1 MKEILIIA
9 ARALEKTPEKMFF
22 FIIGFL
28 SIVLAFEVG
37 FLGAMAF
44 LIVLCSYYVYI
55 RKQII
60 LENSD
65 KRKYKIDRESLRL
78 QQKYLDYKTGSQRK
92 KEDKND

>member
-28 SIVLAFEVG
+28 SIALAFEVG
-37 FLGAMAF
+37 FFGAMAF
-44 LIVLCSYYVYI
+44 LIVLCSYYVYT
-55 RKQII
+55 RKQTF

-78 QQKYLDYKTGSQRK
+78 LQKYLDYKTGSQRK